1 MIAVLDLG
9 IGNLSSVR
17 SGFARAG
24 AETIVVET
32 SEMWNQLEKD
42 RIDGVVLPGVG
53 AFGDAMF
60 QLRAT
65 GLMQVVKKAAKQGL
79 PVLGICLGMQL
90 LCSLSEEHGNHV
102 GLGLIPGR
110 IGRFKGPE
118 KVPHIGWNDLVE
130 VASHP
135 LLNSVDIGDYVY
147 FVHSYYAQMQEDE
160 HLLAAAQYGDVRV
173 PAVIGK
179 DNVCG
184 TQFHPEKSG
193 RVGEQILRN
202 FTQMC
207 SEFRQSEVQQ

>member
-24 AETIVVET
+24 ADTIVVET
-32 SEMWNQLEKD
+32 SEMWNQLAKD
-42 RIDGVVLPGVG
+42 TIDGVVLPGVG

-90 LCSLSEEHGNHV
+90 LCSISEEHGSHI

-110 IGRFKGPE
+110 IVRFKGPE
-118 KVPHIGWNDLVE
+118 KVPHMGWNDFVE

-135 LLNSVDIGDYVY
+135 LLKGVEVGDYVY
-147 FVHSYYAQMQEDE
+147 FVHSYYAQMHADE

-193 RVGEQILRN
+193 EVGEQILRN
-202 FTQMC
+202 FSQMC
-207 SEFRQSEVQQ
+207 SEFRQSEVYQ